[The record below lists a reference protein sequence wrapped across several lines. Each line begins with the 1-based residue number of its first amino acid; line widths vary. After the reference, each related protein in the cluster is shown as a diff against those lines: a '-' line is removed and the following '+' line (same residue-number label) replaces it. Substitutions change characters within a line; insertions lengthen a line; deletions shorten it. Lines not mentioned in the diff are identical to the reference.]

1 MFIRNPLFPDKL
13 IQDLLA
19 GHSNLFF
26 PILSPKK
33 KGKNAPHVA
42 VFSPARY
49 TLYVNTYS
57 GVNIK
62 SCAPQ
67 LFIFPLVFLS
77 WPSRRGASRI
87 VIRWGSTL
95 KIAGGM
101 PSPAPLCFDSEKESR
116 EKEGAEPS
124 DFGRANPLPFRPRHR
139 WKEKAN
145 GAKRPG
151 SCGAFP
157 FDTQAS
163 LA

>member
-1 MFIRNPLFPDKL
+1 MFIKNLLLSGKL

-42 VFSPARY
+42 VFSPAKY

-67 LFIFPLVFLS
+67 LFISPLVWFFVLAQ
-77 WPSRRGASRI
+77 PQ
-87 VIRWGSTL
+87 GS
-95 KIAGGM
+95 
-101 PSPAPLCFDSEKESR
+101 F
-116 EKEGAEPS
+116 
-124 DFGRANPLPFRPRHR
+124 ANHHQVGIYP
-139 WKEKAN
+139 
-145 GAKRPG
+145 
-151 SCGAFP
+151 
-157 FDTQAS
+157 
-163 LA
+163 